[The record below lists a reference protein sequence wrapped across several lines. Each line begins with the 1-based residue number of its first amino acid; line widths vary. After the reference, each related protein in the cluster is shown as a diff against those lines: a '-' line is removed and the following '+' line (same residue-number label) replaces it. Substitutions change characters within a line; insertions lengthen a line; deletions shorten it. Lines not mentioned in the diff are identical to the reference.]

1 MTVSDFVKT
10 KTEYEA
16 IPVPEEL
23 NGRLTETLARG
34 QREARRRRRLH
45 HLLSA
50 ASAAAV
56 LCLFAAVNLSAP
68 FAKAMQ
74 SLLVVGPVFRVITF
88 DSPAAHGLPEVCCNH
103 RIHRTRFARRDRR
116 SGAYTA

>member
-34 QREARRRRRLH
+34 QRQVRRRRRLH

-50 ASAAAV
+50 ASTAAV

-74 SLLVVGPVFRVITF
+74 SLPVVGPVFRVIT
-88 DSPAAHGLPEVCCNH
+88 
-103 RIHRTRFARRDRR
+103 
-116 SGAYTA
+116 SGASPKDTGTT

>member
-74 SLLVVGPVFRVITF
+74 SLPVVGPVFRVITF
-88 DSPAAHGLPEVCCNH
+88 RQYTDDSGNYGAEIAVPQIEDSDPSTPLD
-103 RIHRTRFARRDRR
+103 DR
-116 SGAYTA
+116 

>member
-34 QREARRRRRLH
+34 QRQVRRRRRLH
-45 HLLSA
+45 LS
-50 ASAAAV
+50 
-56 LCLFAAVNLSAP
+56 L
-68 FAKAMQ
+68 
-74 SLLVVGPVFRVITF
+74 
-88 DSPAAHGLPEVCCNH
+88 
-103 RIHRTRFARRDRR
+103 IHI
-116 SGAYTA
+116 S